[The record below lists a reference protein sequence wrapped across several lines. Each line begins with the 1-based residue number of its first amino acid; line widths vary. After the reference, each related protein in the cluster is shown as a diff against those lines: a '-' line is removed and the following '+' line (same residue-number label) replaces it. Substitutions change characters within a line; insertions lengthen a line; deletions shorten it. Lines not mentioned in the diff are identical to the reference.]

1 MRRAEVYMGDRLA
14 GILEEGEEGFT
25 FTYVYSYRAQRYP
38 DNIPVTKTMPVREA
52 PYFQKRLFP
61 FFDNLIP
68 EGVLLATAMKVR
80 HLDES
85 DRMGLLLACCDECC
99 GAVSVLEAK

>member
-25 FTYVYSYRAQRYP
+25 FTYAYSYRAQRYP

-52 PYFQKRLFP
+52 PGTGHYYTLSG
-61 FFDNLIP
+61 I
-68 EGVLLATAMKVR
+68 EVR
-80 HLDES
+80 ILS
-85 DRMGLLLACCDECC
+85 A
-99 GAVSVLEAK
+99 